1 MSEKEIMERIEINGL
16 LVYPFT
22 SKENLISFIN
32 EKKGILIAINAR
44 KIYLATDDTR
54 KIINDNIGYA
64 DGVGALYVLKKK
76 GYKNAVKIAGC
87 ELWLD
92 IIRAT
97 WEQNNSYYFIGGKQ
111 DVIDRVIVNLKK
123 DFPNINIVGYR
134 NGYIKD
140 DERKALIEDV
150 CSKRPDYVFVAMGSP
165 IQEILMDELL
175 RQHKAV
181 YQGLGGSFDVYV
193 GDAQRAPEWIV
204 EHNMEGPYRII
215 QHFGIA
221 RLKRSWILVKF
232 YINAFLGRY

>member
-1 MSEKEIMERIEINGL
+1 MSEKENMERVEINGL

-22 SKENLISFIN
+22 SKENLISLIN

-44 KIYLATDDTR
+44 KIYLATDNTR

-97 WEQNNSYYFIGGKQ
+97 WEQNKSYYFIGGKQ

-123 DFPNINIVGYR
+123 DFPNMVMKRYEQNDKFFVKMLDDDKLLQSVMEAVGR
-134 NGYIKD
+134 
-140 DERKALIEDV
+140 
-150 CSKRPDYVFVAMGSP
+150 
-165 IQEILMDELL
+165 ILYE
-175 RQHKAV
+175 
-181 YQGLGGSFDVYV
+181 
-193 GDAQRAPEWIV
+193 
-204 EHNMEGPYRII
+204 
-215 QHFGIA
+215 
-221 RLKRSWILVKF
+221 RLKVK
-232 YINAFLGRY
+232 